1 MESRRTIVTGVL
13 GRTCRTKPP
22 PTRVLKIASLFI
34 DRESSSTL
42 HGSGR
47 LVRNCRYYAPDTS
60 SFARSQNSGQQTT
73 KEGERGKEKEK
84 NLGHCFKY
92 CIKYLSRT
100 VCFKRTNLGR
110 INCQLPANERSPRN
124 WVSLIISLIILSP
137 FHSKRIRA
145 ISYFKKFLYSRS
157 SFRASIFFKYL

>member
-60 SFARSQNSGQQTT
+60 SFARSQNSET

-100 VCFKRTNLGR
+100 VRFKRTNLGR